1 MSFKLLA
8 IRPTE
13 NCGKRH
19 LKNLEINHL
28 YKFYN
33 DYCFKEKDNQVVKIT
48 NKKSIPQHIYNQG
61 KVNINISAVVGKNG
75 SGKSS
80 LIDLFIASIN
90 QLSLALK
97 KESKLNTNAVILSTK
112 KGSVK
117 NEIHSEIIY
126 EINEE
131 FFSLKIDDET
141 ILLKNINKG
150 KEVDF
155 KLDNFFYNQI
165 VSYSIFSFNSL
176 EMGDWID
183 NLFHKNDS
191 YQIPIVITPKR
202 ERKNDELAGIININ
216 NENYLLRQRL
226 LSIILSEPNY
236 EITQNLKTKYL
247 KLSLKEVKDVF
258 YIDGN
263 LRGGEIDKK
272 NKISNNITLFY
283 KVLNNP
289 KYSMLYENGKILI
302 NNSKEILKE
311 FKDFFKIKDV
321 NSTEIQY
328 KLDNYILRKISVI
341 CERYLSYGFLQKETT
356 SYTIDIKSFLK
367 KMNESHS
374 HITLK
379 LRQIVNFIKNYKIW
393 ETLIS
398 KKGNCIDVG
407 ELSKVLNKE
416 TDKKTSLIELLP
428 PPIFDVELYSES
440 KINILDNISSGERQ
454 FIHSTSTIIYHLLNI
469 DSVEK
474 DDLLVK
480 YKHVNIILDEIEL
493 YFHPQFQKEFIKRLL
508 ENIKN
513 LNLKDAIN
521 INVLILSHSPFI
533 LSDIPNQNVLFLEQ
547 GTTAPQKVQLKKT
560 FAGNIS
566 TLFSDSFFIED
577 GLIGSY
583 AKEKINDLINYINT
597 DKEDDKEK
605 EEYFNLIKIIDEPVL
620 KMKLMGM
627 FSNKFPEF
635 VKKKHTELKEQ
646 KVIEFA
652 KKMGVDITIK

>member
-1 MSFKLLA
+1 
-8 IRPTE
+8 
-13 NCGKRH
+13 
-19 LKNLEINHL
+19 
-28 YKFYN
+28 
-33 DYCFKEKDNQVVKIT
+33 
-48 NKKSIPQHIYNQG
+48 
-61 KVNINISAVVGKNG
+61 
-75 SGKSS
+75 
-80 LIDLFIASIN
+80 
-90 QLSLALK
+90 
-97 KESKLNTNAVILSTK
+97 
-112 KGSVK
+112 
-117 NEIHSEIIY
+117 
-126 EINEE
+126 
-131 FFSLKIDDET
+131 
-141 ILLKNINKG
+141 
-150 KEVDF
+150 
-155 KLDNFFYNQI
+155 
-165 VSYSIFSFNSL
+165 
-176 EMGDWID
+176 MGDWID

-202 ERKNDELAGIININ
+202 ERKNDGLAGIIDIN

-247 KLSLKEVKDVF
+247 KLFLKEVKDVF
-258 YIDGN
+258 YIDEN
-263 LRGGEIDKK
+263 LTGGEIDKK
-272 NKISNNITLFY
+272 NEISNNITLFY
-283 KVLNNP
+283 KVLNDP
-289 KYSMLYENGKILI
+289 KYSMLYDNGGIPI

-341 CERYLSYGFLQKETT
+341 CERYLSYGFLQKKTK
-356 SYTIDIKSFLK
+356 SYDIDIKAFLK

-374 HITLK
+374 HVTFK
-379 LRQIVNFIKNYKIW
+379 LRQIANFIKKYKIW

-398 KKGNCIDVG
+398 KKNNCIDVG
-407 ELSKVLNKE
+407 KLSKILSKE

-454 FIHSTSTIIYHLLNI
+454 FIHSTSTIMYHLLNI

-480 YKHVNIILDEIEL
+480 YKYVNIILDEIEL
-493 YFHPQFQKEFIKRLL
+493 YFHPQFQKEFIKKLL

-521 INVLILSHSPFI
+521 INILILSHSPFI

-547 GTTAPQKVQLKKT
+547 GTTTPERVQLKNT

-583 AKEKINDLINYINT
+583 AKEKINDLINYIT
-597 DKEDDKEK
+597 S
-605 EEYFNLIKIIDEPVL
+605 IR
-620 KMKLMGM
+620 KLR
-627 FSNKFPEF
+627 F
-635 VKKKHTELKEQ
+635 
-646 KVIEFA
+646 
-652 KKMGVDITIK
+652 